1 MTAVVSI
8 VETAVCRCVT
18 KGSGY
23 SEFCLATGRMELS
36 PGPRSMGLSLKR
48 GPSYDTEWCFRITDR
63 HMFKRFL
70 CWHAFFQLVEKGQ
83 GQFMETF

>member
-48 GPSYDTEWCFRITDR
+48 GPSYDMEMVLQNHGQAYVQAVPVLACF
-63 HMFKRFL
+63 L
-70 CWHAFFQLVEKGQ
+70 SAS
-83 GQFMETF
+83 